1 MGTSSISVE
10 ILTLFLCQ
18 CEIQFRND
26 FWHYYWAGS
35 KLLLNHNPE
44 VTPCAVLA
52 RSKLSEYRKSTG
64 SYLPNNGWYD
74 QRQDSRGDSHDIQY
88 KGWLHT
94 REEEEI
100 WRENRW
106 AFEWIFSFQMSDIAA
121 LKDRYSCREISTTTI
136 KGNMT
141 MSAVITSWE
150 SLTKWQTI
158 TFITN
163 GSDELP

>member
-1 MGTSSISVE
+1 
-10 ILTLFLCQ
+10 
-18 CEIQFRND
+18 
-26 FWHYYWAGS
+26 
-35 KLLLNHNPE
+35 
-44 VTPCAVLA
+44 
-52 RSKLSEYRKSTG
+52 
-64 SYLPNNGWYD
+64 
-74 QRQDSRGDSHDIQY
+74 
-88 KGWLHT
+88 
-94 REEEEI
+94 
-100 WRENRW
+100 
-106 AFEWIFSFQMSDIAA
+106 MSDIAA